1 MDSREI
7 NMTVPM
13 KSGGEKN
20 PGVVDLS
27 NPTAMASEVF
37 RFTSNGTGNKGIL
50 AVVPRVT
57 ILRPVSLPAFSA

>member
-1 MDSREI
+1 MINVGEMDSREI

-20 PGVVDLS
+20 PGIVDLS

-37 RFTSNGTGNKGIL
+37 RFTSTGTGTN
-50 AVVPRVT
+50 T
-57 ILRPVSLPAFSA
+57 